1 MGGKRKRNK
10 AGKGE
15 TITKVV
21 HTNSSATI
29 TVVIEESKTQQPKMA
44 PLRDSNKAEMKAESH
59 KFKVEKVE
67 RHFEDS
73 STGFGV

>member
-21 HTNSSATI
+21 HANSSATI
-29 TVVIEESKTQQPKMA
+29 TVVIEESKT
-44 PLRDSNKAEMKAESH
+44 
-59 KFKVEKVE
+59 
-67 RHFEDS
+67 
-73 STGFGV
+73 

>member
-29 TVVIEESKTQQPKMA
+29 TVVIEESKT
-44 PLRDSNKAEMKAESH
+44 
-59 KFKVEKVE
+59 
-67 RHFEDS
+67 
-73 STGFGV
+73 